1 MNRTRDDF
9 GARYRAS
16 TRQPEPPPAVVAAAA
31 FMATAS
37 GFLSLALP
45 AELVL
50 PALSGALIVAAL
62 AVATF
67 AWARPTRRIEP
78 SRITYWDISGA
89 LYLIGCGAAVLGEVE
104 SLVPLMEEIKLR
116 R

>member
-1 MNRTRDDF
+1 M
-9 GARYRAS
+9 
-16 TRQPEPPPAVVAAAA
+16 AAAA
-31 FMATAS
+31 FVATAI
-37 GFLSLALP
+37 GLLSLALP
-45 AELVL
+45 ADLVL
-50 PALSGALIVAAL
+50 PALSGALIVAGL

-67 AWARPTRRIEP
+67 AWARSARCIEP

-104 SLVPLMEEIKLR
+104 SLVPLIEEIKLR

>member
-9 GARYRAS
+9 GARCRAS
-16 TRQPEPPPAVVAAAA
+16 TRQPEPPPAVAAAA
-31 FMATAS
+31 FMATAI
-37 GFLSLALP
+37 GVLSLALP

-67 AWARPTRRIEP
+67 AWARSARCIEP